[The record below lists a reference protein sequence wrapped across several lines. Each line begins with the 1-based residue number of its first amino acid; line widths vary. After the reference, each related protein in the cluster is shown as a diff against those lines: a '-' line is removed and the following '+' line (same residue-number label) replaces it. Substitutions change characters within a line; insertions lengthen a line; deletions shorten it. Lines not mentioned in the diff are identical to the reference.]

1 MKDYIFTYEG
11 VYDTDMFICSAA
23 NGDEAMKKFIKYT
36 KGEAIIIGIEIKENQ
51 RENGQ
56 TEKGKKRISRT
67 NN

>member
-36 KGEAIIIGIEIKENQ
+36 KGEAIIFGIEIKENQ
-51 RENGQ
+51 
-56 TEKGKKRISRT
+56 
-67 NN
+67 